1 MCGVRAS
8 DFPRPR
14 NHTRF
19 AALNLPKPFGRGRGE
34 GGLTVARP
42 SLRRRPA
49 RSLWKRARR
58 VADAVSLPEPFD
70 AGDFVAAL
78 AAERGRPIELMPVS
92 APEGAPC
99 GLLMSTERA
108 DYILY
113 PTNTTALHRRHI
125 LLHEVG
131 HLLCGHVGADAGA
144 DGAAIGAAI
153 DAAAGRQLM
162 PNLSAELVRRVLG
175 RTTYSE
181 VEEREAE
188 LVASLL
194 AQRVV
199 RPAEP
204 REPAPGVPEGVRRF
218 DSVFGRRTP

>member
-1 MCGVRAS
+1 MA
-8 DFPRPR
+8 
-14 NHTRF
+14 
-19 AALNLPKPFGRGRGE
+19 E
-34 GGLTVARP
+34 RP
-42 SLRRRPA
+42 SRLSARRPGRA
-49 RSLWKRARR
+49 LWRRARE

-70 AGDFVAAL
+70 AEAFVAGL
-78 AAERGRPIELMPVS
+78 AAVRGRPIELMPVS

-131 HLLCGHVGADAGA
+131 HLLCGHTGSGAGA
-144 DGAAIGAAI
+144 DGAAI

-162 PNLSAELVRRVLG
+162 PNLSPELVRRVLG
-175 RTTYSE
+175 RTTYTE

-188 LVASLL
+188 LVATLL

-199 RPAEP
+199 RPEEP
-204 REPAPGVPEGVRRF
+204 REPAADVPDGVRRF
-218 DSVFGRRTP
+218 DSLFGPRRTP

>member
-1 MCGVRAS
+1 M
-8 DFPRPR
+8 
-14 NHTRF
+14 
-19 AALNLPKPFGRGRGE
+19 K
-34 GGLTVARP
+34 VARP
-42 SLRRRPA
+42 SWRRRPA
-49 RSLWKRARR
+49 RSLWQRARE

-70 AGDFVAAL
+70 AGAFVAAL

-131 HLLCGHVGADAGA
+131 HLLCGHVGSDGGA
-144 DGAAIGAAI
+144 DGVAI

-162 PNLSAELVRRVLG
+162 PNLSPELVRRVLG

>member
-1 MCGVRAS
+1 MTQPSRRA
-8 DFPRPR
+8 
-14 NHTRF
+14 
-19 AALNLPKPFGRGRGE
+19 GR
-34 GGLTVARP
+34 A
-42 SLRRRPA
+42 
-49 RSLWKRARR
+49 LWKRARE
-58 VADAVSLPEPFD
+58 VADSVALPEPFD
-70 AGDFVAAL
+70 AEAFVASL
-78 AAERGRPIELMPVS
+78 AANRRRPIELMPVS

-131 HLLCGHVGADAGA
+131 HLLCGHTGPDGGA
-144 DGAAIGAAI
+144 DGVAI

-162 PNLSAELVRRVLG
+162 PNLSPELVRRVLG
-175 RTTYSE
+175 RTTYTE

-194 AQRVV
+194 AQRAV
-199 RPAEP
+199 RPEEP
-204 REPAPGVPEGVRRF
+204 RELAADVPDGVRRF
-218 DSVFGRRTP
+218 DSLFGGRSRRRAP

>member
-1 MCGVRAS
+1 M
-8 DFPRPR
+8 
-14 NHTRF
+14 
-19 AALNLPKPFGRGRGE
+19 
-34 GGLTVARP
+34 ARP
-42 SLRRRPA
+42 SWRRRPA
-49 RSLWKRARR
+49 RSLWQRARR
-58 VADAVSLPEPFD
+58 VADAVSLPQPFD
-70 AGDFVAAL
+70 AAGFVAGL

-113 PTNTTALHRRHI
+113 PTNTTALHRQHI

-144 DGAAIGAAI
+144 DGIAI

-162 PNLSAELVRRVLG
+162 PNLSPELVRRVLG
-175 RTTYSE
+175 RTTYTE
-181 VEEREAE
+181 TEEREAE

-204 REPAPGVPEGVRRF
+204 REPAPGVPDGVRRF
-218 DSVFGRRTP
+218 DSLFGRRTP

>member
-1 MCGVRAS
+1 M
-8 DFPRPR
+8 
-14 NHTRF
+14 
-19 AALNLPKPFGRGRGE
+19 
-34 GGLTVARP
+34 
-42 SLRRRPA
+42 
-49 RSLWKRARR
+49 
-58 VADAVSLPEPFD
+58 PEPFD
-70 AGDFVAAL
+70 AEGFVAGL

-131 HLLCGHVGADAGA
+131 HLLCGHVGADVGA
-144 DGAAIGAAI
+144 DGVAI

-162 PNLSAELVRRVLG
+162 PHLSPELVKRVLG

-204 REPAPGVPEGVRRF
+204 RGAEPGIPDGVRRF
-218 DSVFGRRTP
+218 DSLFGRRTP

>member
-1 MCGVRAS
+1 M
-8 DFPRPR
+8 
-14 NHTRF
+14 
-19 AALNLPKPFGRGRGE
+19 
-34 GGLTVARP
+34 ARP
-42 SLRRRPA
+42 PWRRRPA
-49 RSLWKRARR
+49 RSLWQRARE

-70 AGDFVAAL
+70 AGAFVAAL

-99 GLLMSTERA
+99 GLLMSTEHA

-131 HLLCGHVGADAGA
+131 HLLCGHVGADGGA
-144 DGAAIGAAI
+144 DGVAI

-162 PNLSAELVRRVLG
+162 PNLSPELVRRVLG
-175 RTTYSE
+175 RTTYTE
-181 VEEREAE
+181 VQEREAE

-204 REPAPGVPEGVRRF
+204 REPAPGVPDGVRRF
-218 DSVFGRRTP
+218 DSLFGRRTP

>member
-1 MCGVRAS
+1 
-8 DFPRPR
+8 
-14 NHTRF
+14 
-19 AALNLPKPFGRGRGE
+19 
-34 GGLTVARP
+34 VAELWQRL
-42 SLRRRPA
+42 SARRPGRA
-49 RSLWKRARR
+49 LWRRARE
-58 VADAVSLPEPFD
+58 VADGVSLPEPFD
-70 AGDFVAAL
+70 AEEFVASL
-78 AAERGRPIELMPVS
+78 AAGRGRPIELMPVS

-131 HLLCGHVGADAGA
+131 HLVCGHTGADIGA
-144 DGAAIGAAI
+144 DGVAI

-162 PNLSAELVRRVLG
+162 PNLSPELVRRVLG

-181 VEEREAE
+181 VQEREAE

-199 RPAEP
+199 RPEEP
-204 REPAPGVPEGVRRF
+204 REPASDVPEGVQRF
-218 DSVFGRRTP
+218 DSLFGGRSRRRAP

>member
-1 MCGVRAS
+1 
-8 DFPRPR
+8 
-14 NHTRF
+14 
-19 AALNLPKPFGRGRGE
+19 
-34 GGLTVARP
+34 VARP
-42 SLRRRPA
+42 SWRRRPA
-49 RSLWKRARR
+49 RSLWQRARQ
-58 VADAVSLPEPFD
+58 VADGVSLPEPFD
-70 AGDFVAAL
+70 AGDFVAGL

-131 HLLCGHVGADAGA
+131 HLLCGHVGSDGHAAGA
-144 DGAAIGAAI
+144 DGVAL
-153 DAAAGRQLM
+153 DAAGRQLM
-162 PNLSAELVRRVLG
+162 PNLSPELVRRVLG

-199 RPAEP
+199 RPAGP
-204 REPAPGVPEGVRRF
+204 RGPAPGVPDGVRRF

>member
-1 MCGVRAS
+1 
-8 DFPRPR
+8 
-14 NHTRF
+14 
-19 AALNLPKPFGRGRGE
+19 
-34 GGLTVARP
+34 VARP
-42 SLRRRPA
+42 GWRRRPA
-49 RSLWKRARR
+49 RSLWRRARQ
-58 VADAVSLPEPFD
+58 VADGVSLPEPFD
-70 AGDFVAAL
+70 AEDFVAGL
-78 AAERGRPIELMPVS
+78 AVERGRPIELMPVS

-131 HLLCGHVGADAGA
+131 HLVWGHGGAAADAGA
-144 DGAAIGAAI
+144 DGVAI

-162 PNLSAELVRRVLG
+162 PNLSPELVRRVLG

-181 VEEREAE
+181 AEEREAE

-218 DSVFGRRTP
+218 DSLFGRRTP

>member
-1 MCGVRAS
+1 M
-8 DFPRPR
+8 
-14 NHTRF
+14 
-19 AALNLPKPFGRGRGE
+19 
-34 GGLTVARP
+34 ARP
-42 SLRRRPA
+42 SWRRRPA
-49 RSLWKRARR
+49 RSLWQRARQ
-58 VADAVSLPEPFD
+58 VADGVSLPEPFE
-70 AGDFVAAL
+70 AGAFVAGL

-125 LLHEVG
+125 VLHEVG
-131 HLLCGHVGADAGA
+131 HLLCGHVGSDSHAAGA
-144 DGAAIGAAI
+144 DGVAI

-162 PNLSAELVRRVLG
+162 PNLSPELVRRVLG

-194 AQRVV
+194 AQRVA
-199 RPAEP
+199 RPAQA

-218 DSVFGRRTP
+218 DSLFGRRAP

>member
-1 MCGVRAS
+1 VEG
-8 DFPRPR
+8 
-14 NHTRF
+14 
-19 AALNLPKPFGRGRGE
+19 AAWRRH
-34 GGLTVARP
+34 AA
-42 SLRRRPA
+42 RRPG
-49 RSLWKRARR
+49 RILWRRARA
-58 VADAVSLPEPFD
+58 VADAVSLPEPFY
-70 AGDFVAAL
+70 AEAFVADL

-131 HLLCGHVGADAGA
+131 HLLCGHVGSGAGA
-144 DGAAIGAAI
+144 DGAAI

-162 PNLSAELVRRVLG
+162 PNLSPELVRRVLG
-175 RTTYSE
+175 RTTYTE

-188 LVASLL
+188 LVATLL

-199 RPAEP
+199 RPEEP
-204 REPAPGVPEGVRRF
+204 REPGPGVPDGVQRFASLFGGRSRR
-218 DSVFGRRTP
+218 RAP

>member
-1 MCGVRAS
+1 MATGA
-8 DFPRPR
+8 PW
-14 NHTRF
+14 
-19 AALNLPKPFGRGRGE
+19 
-34 GGLTVARP
+34 
-42 SLRRRPA
+42 RRRPSRA
-49 RSLWKRARR
+49 LWKRARE
-58 VADAVSLPEPFD
+58 VADSVTLPEPFD
-70 AGDFVAAL
+70 AEAFVAGL
-78 AAERGRPIELMPVS
+78 ARQRGRPIELMPVR

-113 PTNTTALHRRHI
+113 PADTTALHRRHI

-131 HLLCGHVGADAGA
+131 HLLCGHAGTVGGA
-144 DGAAIGAAI
+144 DGVAI
-153 DAAAGRQLM
+153 DAAGRQLM
-162 PNLSAELVRRVLG
+162 PNLSPELVRRVLG
-175 RTTYSE
+175 RTTYTE

-204 REPAPGVPEGVRRF
+204 REPATDVPDGVRRF
-218 DSVFGRRTP
+218 DSLFGGRARRRTP

>member
-1 MCGVRAS
+1 MG
-8 DFPRPR
+8 
-14 NHTRF
+14 
-19 AALNLPKPFGRGRGE
+19 
-34 GGLTVARP
+34 RP
-42 SLRRRPA
+42 SWRRQPA
-49 RSLWKRARR
+49 RSLWRRARQ

-70 AGDFVAAL
+70 AQAFVARL
-78 AAERGRPIELMPVS
+78 AAERGRPIELMPVT
-92 APEGAPC
+92 APAEGAPC

-113 PTNTTALHRRHI
+113 PTGTTALHRRHI

-131 HLLCGHVGADAGA
+131 HLLCGHVGPDGHVAGA
-144 DGAAIGAAI
+144 DGVAI

-162 PNLSAELVRRVLG
+162 PNLSPELVRRVLG

-199 RPAEP
+199 RTAEP

-218 DSVFGRRTP
+218 DSVFGGRPRRRTP

>member
-1 MCGVRAS
+1 
-8 DFPRPR
+8 
-14 NHTRF
+14 
-19 AALNLPKPFGRGRGE
+19 
-34 GGLTVARP
+34 VARP
-42 SLRRRPA
+42 SWRQRPS
-49 RSLWKRARR
+49 RTLWKRARE

-70 AGDFVAAL
+70 AEAFVAGL

-113 PTNTTALHRRHI
+113 PANTTALHRRHI

-131 HLLCGHVGADAGA
+131 HLLCGHTGSDAGA
-144 DGAAIGAAI
+144 DGVAI

-162 PNLSAELVRRVLG
+162 PSLSPELVRRVLG
-175 RTTYSE
+175 RTTYTE

-199 RPAEP
+199 RPEEP
-204 REPAPGVPEGVRRF
+204 REPAPGVPDGVRRF
-218 DSVFGRRTP
+218 DSLFGGRSRRRSP

>member
-1 MCGVRAS
+1 M
-8 DFPRPR
+8 
-14 NHTRF
+14 
-19 AALNLPKPFGRGRGE
+19 
-34 GGLTVARP
+34 ART
-42 SLRRRPA
+42 SWRRRPGRA
-49 RSLWKRARR
+49 LWKRARE
-58 VADAVSLPEPFD
+58 VVDAVTLPEPFD
-70 AGDFVAAL
+70 AEAFVGSL
-78 AAERGRPIELMPVS
+78 AAGRGRPIELMPVS

-113 PTNTTALHRRHI
+113 PTTTTALHRQHI

-131 HLLCGHVGADAGA
+131 HLLCGHTGPDGGA
-144 DGAAIGAAI
+144 DGVAI

-162 PNLSAELVRRVLG
+162 PNLSPELVRRVLG
-175 RTTYSE
+175 RTTYTE

-199 RPAEP
+199 RPGEP
-204 REPAPGVPEGVRRF
+204 RELAPDTPDGLRRF
-218 DSVFGRRTP
+218 DSLFGGRSRRRAP

>member
-1 MCGVRAS
+1 MATRAPWRRS
-8 DFPRPR
+8 
-14 NHTRF
+14 
-19 AALNLPKPFGRGRGE
+19 GR
-34 GGLTVARP
+34 A
-42 SLRRRPA
+42 
-49 RSLWKRARR
+49 LWKRARAI
-58 VADAVSLPEPFD
+58 ADAVSLPEPFD
-70 AGDFVAAL
+70 ADAFVASL

-131 HLLCGHVGADAGA
+131 HLLCGHTGA
-144 DGAAIGAAI
+144 DGGADGVAI
-153 DAAAGRQLM
+153 DAAGRELM
-162 PNLSAELVRRVLG
+162 PNLSPELVRRVLG
-175 RTTYSE
+175 RTTYTDI
-181 VEEREAE
+181 EEREAE

-199 RPAEP
+199 RPEEP
-204 REPAPGVPEGVRRF
+204 REPGPGVPAGVRRF
-218 DSVFGRRTP
+218 DSLFGGRSRRRTP

>member
-1 MCGVRAS
+1 MGDRA
-8 DFPRPR
+8 
-14 NHTRF
+14 TRRQ
-19 AALNLPKPFGRGRGE
+19 PGRE
-34 GGLTVARP
+34 
-42 SLRRRPA
+42 
-49 RSLWKRARR
+49 LWRRARE
-58 VADAVSLPEPFD
+58 VADAVRLPEPFD
-70 AGDFVAAL
+70 AEAFVAHL

-131 HLLCGHVGADAGA
+131 HLLCGHTGSDAGA
-144 DGAAIGAAI
+144 DGVAI

-162 PNLSAELVRRVLG
+162 PNLSPELVRRVLG
-175 RTTYSE
+175 RTTYTE
-181 VEEREAE
+181 VQEREAE

-199 RPAEP
+199 RH
-204 REPAPGVPEGVRRF
+204 REPAPGVPDGVRRF
-218 DSVFGRRTP
+218 DSLFGGRSRRRTP

>member
-1 MCGVRAS
+1 M
-8 DFPRPR
+8 
-14 NHTRF
+14 
-19 AALNLPKPFGRGRGE
+19 
-34 GGLTVARP
+34 ARP
-42 SLRRRPA
+42 SWRRQPA
-49 RSLWKRARR
+49 RSLWQRARQ

-70 AGDFVAAL
+70 AEAFVARL

-92 APEGAPC
+92 VPAEGAPC

-113 PTNTTALHRRHI
+113 PTGTTALHRRHI

-131 HLLCGHVGADAGA
+131 HLLCGHVGSDAGA
-144 DGAAIGAAI
+144 DGVAI
-153 DAAAGRQLM
+153 DAAGRQLM
-162 PNLSAELVRRVLG
+162 PNLSPELVRRVLG
-175 RTTYSE
+175 RTTYSA

-199 RPAEP
+199 RTAEP

-218 DSVFGRRTP
+218 DSVFGGRPRRRTP